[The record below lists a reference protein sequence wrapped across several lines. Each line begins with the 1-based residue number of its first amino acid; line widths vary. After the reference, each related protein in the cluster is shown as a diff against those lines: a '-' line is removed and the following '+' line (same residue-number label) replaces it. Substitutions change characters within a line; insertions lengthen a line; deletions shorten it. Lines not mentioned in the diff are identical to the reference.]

1 MTTPLWCLLIVM
13 LMPIVLAGVG
23 GYFRTK
29 QLGTLDNEDPR
40 EQIKSLTGAGSR
52 AYAAQQNAW
61 EALALFTA
69 AVLTAH
75 VLMADP
81 ERSAQLAIAFVAFR
95 VLHAVCYIGGW
106 ATARSLMFM
115 GSLVSLIWLFVLGA

>member
-13 LMPIVLAGVG
+13 LMPIALAGVG

-75 VLMADP
+75 VLGADP
-81 ERSAQLAIAFVAFR
+81 ERSAQLAVAFVAFR
-95 VLHAVCYIGGW
+95 ALHAVCYIGGW
-106 ATARSLMFM
+106 ATLRSLMFM
-115 GSLVSLIWLFVLGA
+115 GGLVSLIWLFVLGA